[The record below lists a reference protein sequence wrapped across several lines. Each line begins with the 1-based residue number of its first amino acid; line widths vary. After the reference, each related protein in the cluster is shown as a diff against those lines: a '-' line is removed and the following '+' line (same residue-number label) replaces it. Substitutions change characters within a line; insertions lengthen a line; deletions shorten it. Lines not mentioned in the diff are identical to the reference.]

1 MDLIRGGKGSG
12 DKSAHDKSPHGKAAH
27 DRTVHGKAVHDTS
40 ASRNVIIEARG
51 LRHAYRSGREALQ
64 GVDVTI
70 GAGEM
75 IAVIGRNGAG
85 KTTLTKHCNGLLKP
99 TAGTVL
105 VGGQDTRNVPVARL
119 ARTVGYVFQ
128 NPDHMIFHETLF
140 DEVAFGP
147 RNLGLT
153 GVDVTA
159 RVEAAL
165 SAVGLEGFR
174 DSDPASLSRGQRKR
188 AALAA
193 VLAMETPVII
203 VDEPT
208 GGQDYREARQIMAI
222 LQQLNRRGHTV
233 LFITHDMDLVHE
245 YAHRVLVLNDGRI
258 TLDAPPAELFR
269 HEAALQAA
277 GLRLPL
283 AAELARR
290 LAPFGVPTAV
300 DSVDALAAAV
310 ARIARGCVGDQDAMA
325 GRAAACQ

>member
-1 MDLIRGGKGSG
+1 MNLIRGGKAGR
-12 DKSAHDKSPHGKAAH
+12 DNATAHGNSEDTFAG
-27 DRTVHGKAVHDTS
+27 VKAVADK
-40 ASRNVIIEARG
+40 VILEARS
-51 LRHAYRSGREALQ
+51 LRHTYRSGREALR

-70 GAGEM
+70 RAGEM
-75 IAVIGRNGAG
+75 IALIGRNGAG
-85 KTTLTKHCNGLLKP
+85 KTTLTKHFNGLLKP

-105 VGGQDTRNVPVARL
+105 VDGQDTGKTAVARL

-128 NPDHMIFHETLF
+128 NPDHMIFHDTLF

-153 GVDVTA
+153 GADLVK
-159 RVEAAL
+159 RVETAL
-165 SAVGLEGFR
+165 AAVGLEGFR
-174 DSDPASLSRGQRKR
+174 DSDPALLSRGQRKR

-208 GGQDYREARQIMAI
+208 SGQDFREARQIMAI
-222 LQQLNRRGHTV
+222 LQQLHRRGHAV
-233 LFITHDMDLVHE
+233 LFITHDMELVHE
-245 YAHRVLVLNDGRI
+245 YAHRVLALDDGQI

-269 HEAALQAA
+269 HEAALQSA

-290 LAPFGVPTAV
+290 LAPFGVPATV
-300 DSVDALAAAV
+300 DSVDALAATV
-310 ARIARGCVGDQDAMA
+310 ARLAKARLGEQEDRR
-325 GRAAACQ
+325 GRVAACQ

>member
-1 MDLIRGGKGSG
+1 M
-12 DKSAHDKSPHGKAAH
+12 
-27 DRTVHGKAVHDTS
+27 HGKAVHDRS
-40 ASRNVIIEARG
+40 AYGNGAHDRSACRNVIIEARR

-75 IAVIGRNGAG
+75 IALIGRNGAG
-85 KTTLTKHCNGLLKP
+85 KTTLTKHCNGILKP

-105 VGGQDTRNVPVARL
+105 VAGQDTRNVPVARL

-128 NPDHMIFHETLF
+128 NPDHMLFHETLF

-147 RNLGLT
+147 RNLGMT
-153 GVDVTA
+153 GADVTA

-165 SAVGLEGFR
+165 SAVGLAGFR
-174 DSDPASLSRGQRKR
+174 DSDPAFLSRGQRKR

-193 VLAMETPVII
+193 VLAMETPVLI

-245 YAHRVLVLNDGRI
+245 YAHRVLLLNDGRI

-283 AAELARR
+283 AAALGRR
-290 LAPFGVPTAV
+290 LAPFGVSPSV

-310 ARIARGCVGDQDAMA
+310 ARLARGCAGGQEAMA